1 MKCLKHVIFPMIMRQ
16 FSVLFITIRIFLKIF
31 FFPFENLKLKGNT
44 LTHLDT
50 TILSTSFP
58 GGSVVKNPTANT
70 GDTGSILE
78 LQRSPGEGSGH
89 PLWYSCLG
97 NPIEDFL
104 AGYRPW
110 GHKRVRYDLATKQ
123 TTYSSP
129 VFYLLFSYFKLSGQI
144 HV

>member
-1 MKCLKHVIFPMIMRQ
+1 METSSFREDFPDGPVI
-16 FSVLFITIRIFLKIF
+16 
-31 FFPFENLKLKGNT
+31 KG
-44 LTHLDT
+44 L
-50 TILSTSFP
+50 P
-58 GGSVVKNPTANT
+58 GGSDVEESAYNVR
-70 GDTGSILE
+70 DLGSVPGLG
-78 LQRSPGEGSGH
+78 RSPGEGSGH